1 VTASASVQHEL
12 SRSLK
17 FQIGYDRLEESYSG
31 IAVLA
36 KLPNSDRV
44 YGSIT
49 WQFTRPL
56 GR

>member
-1 VTASASVQHEL
+1 VQHEL

-17 FQIGYDRLEESYSG
+17 FQIGYDRMDESYTG
-31 IAVLA
+31 IGALA
-36 KLPNSDRV
+36 RLPDSNRE

-49 WQFTRPL
+49 WQYTRPI